1 MLCST
6 NNIKGSESFSKQATQ
21 LIVGLNSSLWHIIVT
36 QDPNNIQLVVE
47 ETNRNPGVNDFG
59 LKTPVEPIAVEE
71 FVVEPTLAS
80 VSNAGQFNYPPYV
93 SPGTEPAPAPAQNSV
108 VHAGPTKP
116 PVRSLFYNFSCM
128 FLKPNIYFFPI

>member
-1 MLCST
+1 MT
-6 NNIKGSESFSKQATQ
+6 Y
-21 LIVGLNSSLWHIIVT
+21 LNFQDIRDQFTS

-71 FVVEPTLAS
+71 FVVKPTLAS

-116 PVRSLFYNFSCM
+116 PVRLIYVLFI
-128 FLKPNIYFFPI
+128 PYFRPLILGILDTLVV

>member
-1 MLCST
+1 MT
-6 NNIKGSESFSKQATQ
+6 Y
-21 LIVGLNSSLWHIIVT
+21 LNFQDIRDQFTS

-59 LKTPVEPIAVEE
+59 LKTPVEPLAVEE

-93 SPGTEPAPAPAQNSV
+93 SPGTEAAPAPAQNSV

-116 PVRSLFYNFSCM
+116 PVRFILLKH
-128 FLKPNIYFFPI
+128 LKPRLTGCRVFQRGIQN

>member
-1 MLCST
+1 MPQGASGRQTFQT
-6 NNIKGSESFSKQATQ
+6 NFDFDSDFQDIRDQFTS
-21 LIVGLNSSLWHIIVT
+21 

-93 SPGTEPAPAPAQNSV
+93 SPGSEAAPPAQNSV

-116 PVRSLFYNFSCM
+116 PVRSLS
-128 FLKPNIYFFPI
+128 